1 METATIEVDKEHE
14 TTSMMFSIIDYG
26 DKLSIIENNAGAFSC
41 IVGHTLVFYF
51 VCFLNILIAFCLIG
65 IGFFYNYFIL
75 EIMKNW
81 IIVQ

>member
-26 DKLSIIENNAGAFSC
+26 DKLSMIENNAGAFSC

-51 VCFLNILIAFCLIG
+51 VCFFEYSHS
-65 IGFFYNYFIL
+65 FFT
-75 EIMKNW
+75 
-81 IIVQ
+81 